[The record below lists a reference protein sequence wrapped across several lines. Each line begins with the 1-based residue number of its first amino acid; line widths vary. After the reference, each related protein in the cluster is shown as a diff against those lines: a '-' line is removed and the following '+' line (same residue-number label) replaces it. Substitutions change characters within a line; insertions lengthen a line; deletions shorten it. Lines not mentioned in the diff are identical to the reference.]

1 MNKLEELREV
11 RLWVKQIVIPV
22 LGIAA
27 IYFSDGDR
35 RSSTERW
42 LRRLMRSY
50 RRESY
55 MPFNRRSNNY

>member
-42 LRRLMRSY
+42 LRRLMRSL
-50 RRESY
+50 
-55 MPFNRRSNNY
+55 